1 MVICLVGMYAS
12 GKSTLAEELKSI
24 LEIDHDNVLV
34 LNGGSIRKIL
44 GNDLSYTIEDRKQNA
59 ERISRICKYLNEQ
72 GMIVICAMLS
82 IFEETRQWNRENIEN
97 YYEIYLDVSMAQL
110 LERDSKNLYKK
121 ALNNLTNNVVGV
133 DIEFIRPKNPDLII
147 DNNKYRKDLSPLAK
161 KIMNLVDI

>member
-1 MVICLVGMYAS
+1 MYAS